1 MAPPHIV
8 VHRFEEFFCLG
19 LFLFVLFRTRKVADE
34 GRDL

>member
-8 VHRFEEFFCLG
+8 VHRFEEFFFSLG
-19 LFLFVLFRTRKVADE
+19 LFVLFRTRKVADE